1 MSQIIIKNQSFDFI
15 IIYDESSN
23 SINICAIHKVEFF
36 KWETTL
42 SNSLKGNLENDIA
55 IKISPKKL
63 YTLFKEYSENK
74 LNEIFNIV
82 LPITFKNE
90 KIAITR
96 PSISDLEIE
105 YVQDAIKNGWGPR
118 CYDYINRFEGVVH
131 WNGEQILDWY
141 NGQTAAQPGS
151 KT

>member
-90 KIAITR
+90 KIAIMIDIITKI
-96 PSISDLEIE
+96 P
-105 YVQDAIKNGWGPR
+105 Y
-118 CYDYINRFEGVVH
+118 YDDEC
-131 WNGEQILDWY
+131 
-141 NGQTAAQPGS
+141 S
-151 KT
+151 